1 MRALQKIVVLLIVA
15 LPAQAPASEEPVVVE
30 QKRPLIYTT
39 PDASGVA
46 RSADSEAN
54 IDFEVIK
61 THTAGWKRLLVN
73 LGLAHPFFQVKLSLP
88 ANRGEAPVQEAR
100 WEFPAAYYFPKDA
113 RDIEGADVLVNVWRS
128 FPVTARVK
136 FADGSEK
143 TVTKWI
149 DPEAELAQR

>member
-1 MRALQKIVVLLIVA
+1 MRIMHKTVFLLAVI
-15 LPAQAPASEEPVVVE
+15 LPAQAALASGE
-30 QKRPLIYTT
+30 QVAVRQNRPLIYVT
-39 PDASGVA
+39 PPA
-46 RSADSEAN
+46 ADIAPAFNKEAD
-54 IDFEVIK
+54 IRFEVVK
-61 THTAGWKRLLVN
+61 THTGWKKFFADW
-73 LGLAHPFFQVKLSLP
+73 GLIYPFFQVKLSLP

>member
-1 MRALQKIVVLLIVA
+1 MRGLRKIGWVLVA
-15 LPAQAPASEEPVVVE
+15 AWLAQAALASGE
-30 QKRPLIYTT
+30 QVAVKQGRFLIY
-39 PDASGVA
+39 PSVLSDAAPESNQ
-46 RSADSEAN
+46 DS
-54 IDFEVIK
+54 IDFEVVK
-61 THTAGWKRLLVN
+61 THTGWKKFFADW
-73 LGLAHPFFQVKLSLP
+73 GLIYPFFQVKLSLP